1 MTPVEFRELL
11 ERGGHASLAIGRFL
25 ASRPELLPQELSDEL
40 IYLRDEVAP
49 LPWPEVRAIIEE
61 DLAAPIG
68 TVFKTIDPRPIVAGV
83 LAQVHVGRLED
94 GTEITVKVQRS
105 DARTHLLP
113 QLEKPAYLED
123 LLARAGCSPVM
134 SVRELASELVDTVV
148 RELDFPR
155 ELANVTR
162 LHNLTVDDAHQV
174 VPRPYPQACG
184 VRVLTLDSVRGVRLS
199 NILADL
205 RVDRQDPGHDDW
217 GTRLDRHQFAE
228 NLTTAGLAQ
237 IFLHYFFQADLHPT
251 SLLVLPDES
260 VSFIGFGHC
269 FETDP
274 VLEERRMRHVSALL
288 DEDAEQMFSVMVG
301 VLAPN
306 QEADLSELRRALLS
320 EVRLARPE
328 GLDDPDVESRAVAAE
343 RSPAAAGIVGMLRT
357 AHRFGFRV
365 PPDILAM
372 YRALITL
379 DTVARQLGSDIDFQV
394 ASRKFLARLQ
404 VAYALRIVEPDSLQ
418 SLLLSLLNLW
428 RDGPAH
434 LRQSLTQLREGTYT
448 FETYALESERTTRR
462 ENRRTRLVVMG
473 ILAIGVAILLS
484 RPILPDVFG
493 VSVIWPLGAALAAL
507 YLAILIQWRHG

>member
-1 MTPVEFRELL
+1 MTPIEFRELL
-11 ERGGHASLAIGRFL
+11 ERGGPASVAIGRFL
-25 ASRPELLPQELSDEL
+25 ASRPELLSQELSDEL

-49 LPWPEVRAIIEE
+49 LPWSEVRAIIEE
-61 DLAAPIG
+61 DLATSIG
-68 TVFKTIDPRPIVAGV
+68 TVFKTVDPRPIVAGV
-83 LAQVHVGRLED
+83 LAQVHVGCLVD
-94 GTEITVKVQRS
+94 GTEVTVKVQRP

-148 RELDFPR
+148 HELDFPR

-162 LHNLTVDDAHQV
+162 LHDLTADDAYQV
-174 VPRPYPQACG
+174 VPRPHPQLCG
-184 VRVLTLDSVRGVRLS
+184 DRVLTLDAVRGVRLS
-199 NILADL
+199 DILADL
-205 RVDRQDPGHDDW
+205 RLDRQNAEHGERRS
-217 GTRLDRHQFAE
+217 TLDRHQFAE

-237 IFLHYFFQADLHPT
+237 IFLHHFFQADLHT
-251 SLLVLPDES
+251 TNLLVLADE
-260 VSFIGFGHC
+260 VVGFIGFGHC
-269 FETDP
+269 YEPDP
-274 VLEERRMRHVSALL
+274 VVEERRMRHVSAMLG
-288 DEDAEQMFSVMVG
+288 EDAEQMFSVMVG
-301 VLAPN
+301 ILAPS
-306 QEADLSELRRALLS
+306 QEADLSELRRTLLS

-328 GLDDPDVESRAVAAE
+328 GLDAPDVESRTVAGE

-357 AHRFGFRV
+357 AHRFGFRI

-379 DTVARQLGSDIDFQV
+379 DTVARQLGSDIDFLV
-394 ASRKFLARLQ
+394 ASRQFLARLQ
-404 VAYALRIVEPDSLQ
+404 VAYALQITEPDSLQ

-448 FETYALESERTTRR
+448 FETYALESTRTTRR
-462 ENRRTRLVVMG
+462 ENRRTRLVVMS

-493 VSVIWPLGAALAAL
+493 VSVIWLLGAALF
-507 YLAILIQWRHG
+507 LAILIQWRHG